1 MPKRSKRTVKQS
13 ANAAPNSKQE
23 EPQDVKQ
30 KEVSL
35 DQEDFVEHQSAAI
48 RALRDV
54 QIEQLRTMLRL
65 LRSNFSKE
73 QLQVPVLQFFR
84 ENLPNLVVVRNEND
98 GMYEVQWKKDDGNL
112 SMDQLDG
119 RNIHASLLQR
129 LSMVYPSCSAA
140 MPPIGG
146 FEFSNKSVKTSIFG
160 AENLQIKGFVLEEP
174 SETQLFEQQDLL
186 QTPGANSH
194 RLSVGMTPKTLR
206 QPKHGEMLLSVHG
219 SPLGVYKEDM
229 EAIHGTMKCYIEF
242 CLCCCGSNISV
253 DVAESEDGSA

>member
-1 MPKRSKRTVKQS
+1 MRLYFT
-13 ANAAPNSKQE
+13 
-23 EPQDVKQ
+23 
-30 KEVSL
+30 EVSL
-35 DQEDFVEHQSAAI
+35 APYLFSDFVEHQSAAI

-146 FEFSNKSVKTSIFG
+146 FEFSNKSG
-160 AENLQIKGFVLEEP
+160 
-174 SETQLFEQQDLL
+174 
-186 QTPGANSH
+186 
-194 RLSVGMTPKTLR
+194 
-206 QPKHGEMLLSVHG
+206 
-219 SPLGVYKEDM
+219 
-229 EAIHGTMKCYIEF
+229 
-242 CLCCCGSNISV
+242 ISV
-253 DVAESEDGSA
+253 VDNSYIRKFKFVFQIT